1 MQKALSTHLF
11 VNQRLTVSLLEQI
24 EKSGVELLE
33 IFCARQHF
41 DYHDRNQVQ
50 EIAAWFRNSQ
60 LRLHSIHA
68 PMYRDTA
75 WGRSG
80 PQSIVSIAEPEK
92 IRRIKGHAQGGT
104 IGRCDRPA
112 ERPPQVEIFLN
123 TYLSTDRQLLPTS
136 CCYTTRNRRAWG
148 VDHD

>member
-68 PMYRDTA
+68 PMYRDTPGDGA
-75 WGRSG
+75 GRSRSS
-80 PQSIVSIAEPEK
+80 PS
-92 IRRIKGHAQGGT
+92 
-104 IGRCDRPA
+104 
-112 ERPPQVEIFLN
+112 
-123 TYLSTDRQLLPTS
+123 
-136 CCYTTRNRRAWG
+136 RNRKKSAASKGMHKAARLVG
-148 VDHD
+148 VTVRPKGPRKLKSS